1 MSIKISNNL
10 SIRVNLNQENTLC
23 VERHFERKSVRPF
36 DTKTASCAFCV
47 SKGGGCFSRIGNQR
61 SQWHFARNLSRP
73 FDIKTASYAICVSKG
88 SGCFSGIGNQRFQ
101 WHLARNLSRPF
112 DIKTAS
118 CAFCLSKGKGRPY
131 LTAAIKRKRAYN
143 RARCVLI
150 AVAAARI
157 LRRRCRD
164 QVFDTVIVLII

>member
-73 FDIKTASYAICVSKG
+73 FDIKTASCAFCVSKG
-88 SGCFSGIGNQRFQ
+88 SGVLTRQQHQAQASLQQSSLRLDFSR
-101 WHLARNLSRPF
+101 RS
-112 DIKTAS
+112 S
-118 CAFCLSKGKGRPY
+118 Y
-131 LTAAIKRKRAYN
+131 
-143 RARCVLI
+143 I
-150 AVAAARI
+150 AV
-157 LRRRCRD
+157 
-164 QVFDTVIVLII
+164 TVQESPPKSKKQSTKLALFLFCSAY